1 MKFHVQTLIKKEIEH
16 VFGRR
21 IVSSRD
27 CIQLSDE
34 IYHKTK
40 VQLNPN
46 TLRRFFGLV
55 KAEYATSYSTLTV
68 LSRYCGFQSVDEV
81 QQVKKELAPT
91 VPEPDSVLNFLIGL
105 FRDVQ
110 VPDRDDK
117 TFLSLVMHTVNYL
130 NRNHSLTDQF
140 QVQIAKTRNGQ
151 DIYFEKFVNI
161 DKLNGYYGD
170 GLRYYYSEKR
180 TDAAQVF
187 ARSLLVYR
195 YWLTGE
201 TGRMESHI
209 QYLLQHTFSDLVSPY
224 FYGRYWAALL
234 YQADHLGQPSDEIIQ
249 NAYRYYSSIS
259 PGDHAASFPR
269 YELYMTEALVFTG
282 HADEALYYIDQFKKG
297 YSGKEDYNQWK
308 FFQSFLLFEVVAY
321 VKKGDFVKANEV
333 FLQIIPTDFYFLR
346 KSFSIILY
354 LLLGQQLRKSG
365 SRQVDQLDTL
375 IEETGFLRLNS
386 LF

>member
-1 MKFHVQTLIKKEIEH
+1 M
-16 VFGRR
+16 
-21 IVSSRD
+21 
-27 CIQLSDE
+27 
-34 IYHKTK
+34 
-40 VQLNPN
+40 
-46 TLRRFFGLV
+46 
-55 KAEYATSYSTLTV
+55 
-68 LSRYCGFQSVDEV
+68 
-81 QQVKKELAPT
+81 
-91 VPEPDSVLNFLIGL
+91 
-105 FRDVQ
+105 
-110 VPDRDDK
+110 
-117 TFLSLVMHTVNYL
+117 
-130 NRNHSLTDQF
+130 
-140 QVQIAKTRNGQ
+140 
-151 DIYFEKFVNI
+151 
-161 DKLNGYYGD
+161 
-170 GLRYYYSEKR
+170 
-180 TDAAQVF
+180 
-187 ARSLLVYR
+187 
-195 YWLTGE
+195 
-201 TGRMESHI
+201 
-209 QYLLQHTFSDLVSPY
+209 SPY